1 MVCITNIL
9 LENIPE
15 EDETISEANTDLYAD
30 KYVEVIKNIKNIQ
43 NFLKGKELYQLQYAI
58 S

>member
-15 EDETISEANTDLYAD
+15 GDETISEANTDLYAD